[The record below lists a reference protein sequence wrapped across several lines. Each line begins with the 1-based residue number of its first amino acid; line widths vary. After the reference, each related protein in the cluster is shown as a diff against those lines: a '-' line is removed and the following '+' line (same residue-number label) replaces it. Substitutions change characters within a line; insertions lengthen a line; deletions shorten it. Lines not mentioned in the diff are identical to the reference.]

1 MTLQPSKEDFF
12 RSYRGGHRKHFYHE
26 KTPYDSGSSSYWSP
40 GQNEI
45 NLNYNSN
52 PLEPQHESFMKSS
65 PLDPYG
71 NIRITLIVDMGYF
84 SIGVKCFGLTSIA
97 ILYIL

>member
-12 RSYRGGHRKHFYHE
+12 RSHRGGHRKQFYHE

-40 GQNEI
+40 AQNQI
-45 NLNYNSN
+45 FSNYNSN

-65 PLDPYG
+65 QMDPYG
-71 NIRITLIVDMGYF
+71 NMHMKHIVNRGYF
-84 SIGVKCFGLTSIA
+84 LDLV
-97 ILYIL
+97 